1 MTKYKIT
8 IEVTYLGDGADPSNV
23 LDSIQDN
30 AKGLLE
36 AYGDTVENF
45 EVCVEELNAQNSV

>member
-30 AKGLLE
+30 AKDLLE

-45 EVCVEELNAQNSV
+45 EVCVEELNAKNSV

>member
-8 IEVTYLGDGADPSNV
+8 IEVTYLGDGADPSTI
-23 LDSIQDN
+23 LDAFQDN

-36 AYGDTVENF
+36 AYGDTVEDF
-45 EVCVEELNAQNSV
+45 EVCVEDRVEAKG